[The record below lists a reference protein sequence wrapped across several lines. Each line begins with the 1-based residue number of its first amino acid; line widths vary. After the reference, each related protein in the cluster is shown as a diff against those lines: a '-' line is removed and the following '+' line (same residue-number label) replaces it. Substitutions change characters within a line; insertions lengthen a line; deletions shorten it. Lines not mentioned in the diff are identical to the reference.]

1 MKMINNMN
9 IRLKLLVITLPL
21 MICLVVSVIFAGA
34 QTYHAKEKSS
44 DMYYDTLYK
53 VNLKLANADRD
64 FYQAM
69 LGASYYYDFVNGF
82 SSLSGDE
89 LTEQKEAKLS
99 EYKTNIVQAEERFGD
114 AVGIAK
120 KEKKL
125 YKGFKSENG
134 LTFEQNAEEFYKLFD
149 EMKAAFDVEANTGDW
164 TKFNMLSAQ
173 AREYLDHIQDITESW
188 SKSERNELD
197 SYINNNVAA
206 SGILFFAV
214 IAGIGILVFVIVVC
228 LTRSLRRVSASVDR
242 LTQGDLTVTFPE
254 NISKD
259 ETGKIEQGVKN
270 LSEKLGDII
279 GKAKK
284 ISVELTESGKDL
296 SSSAMSVAQVSEQ
309 VTASVDEISKGAVS
323 QSMNVNESLNTT
335 EDIGHNIEDIS
346 ISVKDMDSFAQSMKR
361 SCDKAMDALDEL
373 IRQNAT
379 VLNMVNEIGKT
390 IVSTNEST
398 QAISLFTQTITD
410 IASETNLLSL
420 NASIEAARAGEAGKG
435 FAVVAGEIRN
445 LADQSKNSADEIQ
458 LIVDRLLE
466 DSASS
471 VKVLERLNGS
481 FSNQSRQLDSTK
493 RDMITMSEHVNSV
506 KNTSAGISDRVNAL
520 AVSKNEL
527 IDVVENLSAISEEN
541 ASLTEETNAVMQELN
556 ATFTLISESAKQL
569 LNISGEL
576 SDTISYFNV

>member
-1 MKMINNMN
+1 
-9 IRLKLLVITLPL
+9 
-21 MICLVVSVIFAGA
+21 
-34 QTYHAKEKSS
+34 
-44 DMYYDTLYK
+44 MYYDTLYK
-53 VNLKLANADRD
+53 VNLKLSNADRD

-99 EYKTNIVQAEERFGD
+99 EYKTNIVQGEERFGD
-114 AVGIAK
+114 AVVIAK

-125 YKGFKSENG
+125 YKGIKSENG
-134 LTFEQNAEEFYKLFD
+134 LTFEQNEEEFYKLFD

-164 TKFNMLSAQ
+164 TKFNMLFTQ
-173 AREYLDHIQDITESW
+173 AREYLDYIQDITESW

-197 SYINNNVAA
+197 SSINNNVAV
-206 SGILFFAV
+206 SGILFFAL

-242 LTQGDLTVTFPE
+242 LAQGDLTVTFAE

-259 ETGKIEQGVKN
+259 ETGKIEQGVMN

-296 SSSAMSVAQVSEQ
+296 SSSAMSVAQVSDQ

-335 EDIGHNIEDIS
+335 EDIGRNIEDIS
-346 ISVKDMDSFAQSMKR
+346 ISVKDMDSFAQSMKS

-435 FAVVAGEIRN
+435 FAVVATEIGQLSQSTAQEIDKVNEITTRVMKNVEELSKESMDVLEFINTTVLKDYEGLQQLAENYRDDTEYYARVSQEIGASTEEISASIQQITGTLDEIGKSQEELNISVRSVNDNLQEIAEAGESVSIE
-445 LADQSKNSADEIQ
+445 ADEVEKSIFE
-458 LIVDRLLE
+458 LKNTV
-466 DSASS
+466 
-471 VKVLERLNGS
+471 GS
-481 FSNQSRQLDSTK
+481 FS
-493 RDMITMSEHVNSV
+493 V
-506 KNTSAGISDRVNAL
+506 
-520 AVSKNEL
+520 
-527 IDVVENLSAISEEN
+527 
-541 ASLTEETNAVMQELN
+541 
-556 ATFTLISESAKQL
+556 
-569 LNISGEL
+569 
-576 SDTISYFNV
+576 